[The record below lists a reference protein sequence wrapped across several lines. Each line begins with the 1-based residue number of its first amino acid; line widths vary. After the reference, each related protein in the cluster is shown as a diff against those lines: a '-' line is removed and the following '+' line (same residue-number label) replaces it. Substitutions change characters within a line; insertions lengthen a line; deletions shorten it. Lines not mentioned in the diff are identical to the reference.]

1 MNIAHQRLSA
11 ETIHV
16 ANSADLGASPY
27 PDSLT
32 VVMSAGEAQ
41 IAAEEITAWRGY
53 AQTPLVPL
61 GGLAKTLGIAELHYK
76 DEGGRFGLGSF
87 KALGGAYAVGRAL
100 AKFVSAETKSD
111 VSATDI
117 LSGAYAEV
125 TQRFTVTCAT
135 DGNHGRSV
143 AWGAQRFGCACVIYV
158 HQTVSQGRINAI
170 ASYGAHV
177 IVHPGHYD
185 ETVRR
190 AAEDAQASGW
200 TVVSDTSW
208 DGYLQIPRDV
218 MHGYC
223 LMCSEALAQLP
234 QAPTHVVVPGGVGGV
249 AAAVCAALWWHYGAE
264 RPKLIVAEPSNAA
277 CLMESAA
284 AGLRTGLAGDIETVM
299 AGLSCGEPSQLAWEI
314 LRLGVRDFMV
324 VDDAMAV
331 AAMGTLAFPHAGD
344 TAIVAGESAACVIA
358 ALERAS
364 GTPSLATKLALDGTS
379 RVLVF
384 GTEGATDPTLYTKL
398 VGASPESVRAGTA
411 KAGGT
416 AR

>member
-11 ETIHV
+11 ATIHV
-16 ANSADLGASPY
+16 ANSANAGATPY

-32 VVMSAGEAQ
+32 AVMSADEAQ
-41 IAAEEITAWRGY
+41 LAAEEITAWPGY
-53 AQTPLVPL
+53 AQTPLVAL
-61 GGLAKTLGIAELHYK
+61 EGLAKTLGIAELHYK

-87 KALGGAYAVGRAL
+87 KALGGAYAVGRAV
-100 AKFVSAETKSD
+100 AKFVSAEIDSN
-111 VSATDI
+111 VSAAEL
-117 LSGAYAEV
+117 LSGAHTEV

-143 AWGAQRFGCACVIYV
+143 AWGAQRFGCGCVIYV
-158 HQTVSQGRINAI
+158 HQTVSQGRIDAI
-170 ASYGAHV
+170 ASYGAQV

-190 AAEDAQASGW
+190 ATDDARASGW

-208 DGYLQIPRDV
+208 DGYLDIPRDV

-264 RPKLIVAEPSNAA
+264 RPNLIIAEPSNAA

-284 AGLRTGLAGDIETVM
+284 AGMRTGLAGDIETVM

-314 LRLGVRDFMV
+314 LRLGTRDFVV
-324 VDDAMAV
+324 VDDAMAI
-331 AAMGTLAFPHAGD
+331 AAMRTLAFPHAGD

-358 ALERAS
+358 ALERARD
-364 GTPSLATKLALDGTS
+364 TPSLATGLALDGTS

-384 GTEGATDPTLYTKL
+384 GTEGATDPVLYTEL
-398 VGASPESVRAGTA
+398 VGASAESVSAGTA
-411 KAGGT
+411 T
-416 AR
+416 ADGASQ

>member
-16 ANSADLGASPY
+16 ANLADTGATPY

-32 VVMSAGEAQ
+32 AVLSADEAQ

-53 AQTPLVPL
+53 AQTPLVVL
-61 GGLAKTLGIAELHYK
+61 DGLADALGIAELYYK

-100 AKFVSAETKSD
+100 AKFVRAETNSD
-111 VSATDI
+111 VSAADL
-117 LSGAYAEV
+117 LSGGHAEV
-125 TQRFTVTCAT
+125 TKRFTVTCAT

-143 AWGAQRFGCACVIYV
+143 AWGAQQFGCGCVIYV
-158 HQTVSQGRINAI
+158 HQTVSQGRIDAV
-170 ASYGAHV
+170 ASYGAQV
-177 IVHPGHYD
+177 IVHPGNYD

-190 AAEDAQASGW
+190 AVDDAQASGW

-208 DGYLQIPRDV
+208 DGYLEIPRDV

-234 QAPTHVVVPGGVGGV
+234 QTPTHVIVPGGVGGV

-314 LRLGVRDFMV
+314 LRLGTSDFVV

-331 AAMGTLAFPHAGD
+331 AAMRTLAFPHAGD

-364 GTPSLATKLALDGTS
+364 DTPSLATDLALEGTS

-384 GTEGATDPTLYTKL
+384 GTEGATDPTLYTEL
-398 VGASPESVRAGTA
+398 VGVSAETINAATA
-411 KAGGT
+411 TTDGAD
-416 AR
+416 R

>member
-11 ETIHV
+11 EIIHV
-16 ANSADLGASPY
+16 ANSADVGAIPY

-32 VVMSAGEAQ
+32 AVLSADEAQ

-53 AQTPLVPL
+53 AQTPLVVL
-61 GGLAKTLGIAELHYK
+61 GGLADALGIAELYYK
-76 DEGGRFGLGSF
+76 DEGRRFGLGSF

-100 AKFVSAETKSD
+100 AKFVSAETNSD
-111 VSATDI
+111 VSAAEL
-117 LSGAYAEV
+117 LSGAHAEV

-143 AWGAQRFGCACVIYV
+143 AWGAQQFGCGCVIYV
-158 HQTVSQGRINAI
+158 HQTVSQGRIDAV
-170 ASYGAHV
+170 ASYGAQV
-177 IVHPGHYD
+177 IVHPGNYD
-185 ETVRR
+185 DTVRR
-190 AAEDAQASGW
+190 AADDAQASGW

-208 DGYLQIPRDV
+208 PGYIDIPRDV

-234 QAPTHVVVPGGVGGV
+234 QTPTHVVVPGGVGGV
-249 AAAVCAALWWHYGAE
+249 AAAVCAALWWHYGTE

-284 AGLRTGLAGDIETVM
+284 AGFRTGLAGDIETVM

-314 LRLGVRDFMV
+314 LRLGTRDFVV
-324 VDDAMAV
+324 VDDSMAI
-331 AAMGTLAFPHAGD
+331 AAMRTLAFPHAGD

-358 ALERAS
+358 ALERAL
-364 GTPSLATKLALDGTS
+364 GTPSLAADLALDRTS

-384 GTEGATDPTLYTKL
+384 GTEGATDPALYAEL
-398 VGASPESVRAGTA
+398 VGVSAESISAETA
-411 KAGGT
+411 ATDG
-416 AR
+416 ADR